1 MDPQKDTQYYRSY
14 QPGKKDRKATPPP
27 LPPAAV
33 VEGAQGGFPALGAT
47 LPAYGVPLTSGRP
60 ADEALPHKRRSIKKW
75 LKRILISLL
84 ILVVLAGGYVA
95 VKFLINAS
103 KTFGGN
109 LLGLVQNDK
118 LDGEDQGRVN
128 ILLAGNSADDAG
140 HAGGDLTDSIML
152 ISLNTKDKTAFV
164 VSIPRDLWVDIPG
177 HGYSKINAAYV
188 YGKSDKFSQ
197 SGYAVGGM
205 GLLEKV
211 VEQNFDVTI
220 NYYALVNYTAL
231 RQAVDA
237 VGGVDVTIKSSDP
250 RGLYDPSAD
259 YSTRKPYGPLVK
271 LTNGTHTLNGQQALN
286 LARARG
292 DAYGSYGYGSS
303 DFTRTANQRLLLA
316 ALKDKAT
323 SAGVA
328 TNPVRLGSLLDSIGN
343 NVQTD
348 FKTTEVRRLVTLS
361 QQIPSSSI
369 TSVSLNSANGKN
381 LLASYR
387 TYNGQSALVP
397 AAGVDDYSDI
407 TAYLDTLLTPP
418 PASTSN

>member
-1 MDPQKDTQYYRSY
+1 MEPQKDTQYYHSY
-14 QPGKKDRKATPPP
+14 RPGDKPRQTE
-27 LPPAAV
+27 LPTAHEAV
-33 VEGAQGGFPALGAT
+33 SLGGGQASFPALGAT
-47 LPAYGVPLTSGRP
+47 LPAYGVPLAGAQP
-60 ADEALPHKRRSIKKW
+60 QVQAAPHTRRSVKKW
-75 LKRILISLL
+75 LKRILISIL
-84 ILVVLAGGYVA
+84 IIVLLAGVYVGA
-95 VKFLINAS
+95 KFLINAS

-109 LLGLVQNDK
+109 LFGLVQNDK
-118 LDGEDQGRVN
+118 LEGEDQGRVN

-271 LTNGTHTLNGQQALN
+271 LTNGVHTLNGQQALN

-292 DAYGSYGYGSS
+292 DAYGSYGYAQS

-407 TAYLDTLLTPP
+407 TAYLDKLLTPP
-418 PASTSN
+418 TASTSN